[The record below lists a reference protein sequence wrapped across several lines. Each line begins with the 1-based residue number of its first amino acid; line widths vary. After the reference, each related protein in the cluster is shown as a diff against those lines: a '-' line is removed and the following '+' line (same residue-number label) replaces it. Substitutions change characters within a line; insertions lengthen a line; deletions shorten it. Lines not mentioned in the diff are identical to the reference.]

1 MLRLAIRDSSGE
13 RVFAT
18 ERGEIL
24 VGSREGVDLRL
35 ADPAAAPNHCIL
47 RAEGGRVRLMNLAA
61 GGAAPGGGRGGG
73 EALLDPG
80 AEFLVGSTAVRV
92 LACAGATARL
102 ELVDPP
108 APPPKPPPP
117 GPPAAG
123 DADFAREVRAT
134 LAKAPWYLL
143 SLVVHV
149 AILLLMRMVVV
160 TEAPAERIA
169 HLTSLP
175 RREMPEPE
183 VPPDA
188 PLDLRELE
196 NARDHFD
203 EIDFE
208 EPLSAAVRKDPSD
221 AEFSEFEDIVPPDH
235 LGLGDGRRPL
245 RPLDKPLPYSKVKG
259 GDETLDRGDIPGEH
273 GRATDEVKRGL
284 GDGLAKARQRL
295 TREHIVVVSGAHDK
309 IETVLDGYEWPYT
322 LVTRD
327 QLLMHGAP
335 KARILFVN
343 CSNRPSPALNKKLAE
358 LVKRLLARGC
368 WVVTSDWSVDPYL
381 TVAFPHIVTAVG
393 SRRSQRDTTV
403 AVEPVGD
410 DLLLAGVFPRGG
422 ESAWWLEDSS
432 TMVDVKTAEGNPPA
446 VGQARA
452 TVLIASEDMKKRY
465 GSGVVAFKLPYG
477 DDGLVVHLVGH
488 FYQKDGNLHGL
499 VAMHRLI
506 NNLIVERVLA
516 DQKR

>member
-1 MLRLAIRDSSGE
+1 MLRLSIKDSSGE

-18 ERGEIL
+18 ERVEIL

-47 RAEGGRVRLMNLAA
+47 RAEGGRVRLMNLWA
-61 GGAAPGGGRGGG
+61 GSVLPGGGRGAG

-80 AEFLVGSTAVRV
+80 AEFFVGSTSIRV
-92 LACAGATARL
+92 LACKGAATPL
-102 ELVDPP
+102 QIEEPL

-117 GPPAAG
+117 HPPATG

-143 SLVVHV
+143 SLVAHV
-149 AILLLMRMVVV
+149 VLLLLMRMVVV
-160 TEAPAERIA
+160 AEQPVERIA
-169 HLTSLP
+169 HLSSLP

-196 NARDHFD
+196 TDRDRVDEVDFD
-203 EIDFE
+203 DA
-208 EPLSAAVRKDPSD
+208 LSAAVRRDP
-221 AEFSEFEDIVPPDH
+221 AEAEPSEFEDIVPPDA
-235 LGLGDGRRPL
+235 LGLGDGLRPL
-245 RPLDKPLPYSKVKG
+245 TPLDKPLPYSKVKG
-259 GDETLDRGDIPGEH
+259 GDETLNKGDIQGEH
-273 GRATDEVKRGL
+273 GRAANEVKRGL

-295 TREHIVVVSGAHDK
+295 TREHIVVVEGAHDK
-309 IETVLDGYEWPYT
+309 IQLILDSYDWPYT

-327 QLLMHGAP
+327 QLLMHGCP

-343 CSNRPSPALNKKLAE
+343 CNNRPPPAQNAKLAE

-381 TVAFPHIVTAVG
+381 TVAFPGIVTAIG
-393 SRRSQRDTTV
+393 SKRSQRDTTV
-403 AVEPVGD
+403 SVEPVGED
-410 DLLLAGVFPRGG
+410 HLLSGVFPRGG

-432 TMVDVKTAEGNPPA
+432 TMVDVKDK
-446 VGQARA
+446 A
-452 TVLIASEDMKKRY
+452 TVLVASEDMKTRY
-465 GSGVVAFKLPYG
+465 GSRVVAFKLAVG
-477 DDGLVVHLVGH
+477 DSLVVHLVGH